1 MLEDG
6 HACPSFVA
14 SIKPDGHECPSSN
27 QHRERPS
34 RSLAVAKFA
43 MICWREL
50 SFCGRPDSGCEIPL
64 GIRPMK
70 FTHQPGA
77 TPVDGF
83 TIRRGIHRGGFGE
96 VYYAV
101 SDAGKEVALKLLQHE
116 QEVELRGVRQ
126 CLNLKHPNLVNLFDV
141 KTDAHG
147 ESWVVME
154 YVNGSSLED
163 VLASFPNGLPL
174 EEVGEWL
181 SGIVAGV
188 GYLHNRGIVHRDL
201 KPANVY
207 RENGTVKVGDIGLSK
222 RLGSDRRGEHT
233 QSVGTVYYM
242 APEVAKGQYGPEVDV
257 YSLGVMLYEM
267 LTGQLPFMGESTAE
281 VLMKHLTATASLN
294 GIPERLRPVVSHAL
308 AKDPRTRTPSV
319 MQLDQ
324 EFRDALG
331 LSGVGLGT
339 APERVAVHAA
349 NGAGAAV
356 TVSHRPMSETPSNG
370 VGTGLK
376 TDTAH
381 SMPAIGMPPAPTK
394 SSAQAASAYGQY
406 PPDQMR
412 PERPGSAS
420 TKPPPPP
427 PRSKP
432 SPAEQPQNVPSRN
445 VQFHLQMPLNWPLLA
460 TIMVGL
466 LLFSPGSL
474 RSWSGI
480 GLMGAAC
487 FAASVMRGRNG
498 CRMETGDA
506 SLDPSS
512 KVQICDEASMW
523 RSSTQH
529 HVLGDAAASLT
540 VGSVSASLF
549 SVGALLASE
558 FFQRNPQP
566 PSAEFLTLFTAT
578 SLAATWLV
586 LMAGQFRRRFQL
598 LERNPRRTFL
608 VVGFLAGAIAF
619 GLQQYLLV
627 DFAMPLYKYS
637 PAFKTVGIHRLI
649 EWDMNPTWLGYAVF
663 FGGLLFWHRWWLDM
677 SARRHR
683 QLSFGRL
690 GTAAIA
696 AWLLT
701 MIFAFPQWPAILWAI
716 TISASVQ
723 LATPWSAPQRR
734 PLMRRG

>member
-1 MLEDG
+1 
-6 HACPSFVA
+6 
-14 SIKPDGHECPSSN
+14 
-27 QHRERPS
+27 
-34 RSLAVAKFA
+34 
-43 MICWREL
+43 
-50 SFCGRPDSGCEIPL
+50 
-64 GIRPMK
+64 MK

-141 KTDAHG
+141 RTDSHG

-174 EEVGEWL
+174 DEVGDWL
-181 SGIVAGV
+181 GGIVAGV
-188 GYLHNRGIVHRDL
+188 AHLHDRGIVHRDL

-207 RENGTVKVGDIGLSK
+207 RENGTVKVGDVGLSK

-242 APEVAKGQYGPEVDV
+242 APEVARGQYGPEVDV

-281 VLMKHLTATASLN
+281 VLMKHLTATANLN
-294 GIPERLRPVVSHAL
+294 GVPESLRPVVSRAL
-308 AKDPRTRTPSV
+308 AKDPHQRTPSV

-331 LSGVGLGT
+331 SVSLGSGAAAG
-339 APERVAVHAA
+339 RVAVYAV
-349 NGAGAAV
+349 NGTGAAV
-356 TVSHRPMSETPSNG
+356 ASPRMPLAETPSNG
-370 VGTGLK
+370 VGVGMK

-381 SMPAIGMPPAPTK
+381 SVPVLGRPPAPTK
-394 SSAQAASAYGQY
+394 SSAPAASAHAQY
-406 PPDQMR
+406 PPEQKR
-412 PERPGSAS
+412 PAKSIPVTAA
-420 TKPPPPP
+420 PPPPP
-427 PRSKP
+427 KTKP
-432 SPAEQPQNVPSRN
+432 SPVAQARPAPTLPQW
-445 VQFHLQMPLNWPLLA
+445 NWPLLTA
-460 TIMVGL
+460 AIVGL
-466 LLFSPGSL
+466 LLFSPGTWRSL
-474 RSWSGI
+474 SGI
-480 GLMGAAC
+480 GLMGAAVL
-487 FAASVMRGRNG
+487 ATSVLRGRNG
-498 CRMETGDA
+498 WRMDTNNV
-506 SLDPSS
+506 SLDPHSN
-512 KVQICDEASMW
+512 VQICSDASTS
-523 RSSTQH
+523 RSSTSH

-540 VGSVSASLF
+540 VGSVSAALF
-549 SVGALLASE
+549 SLGALLTTE
-558 FFQRNPQP
+558 FFQRIPQP

-578 SLAATWLV
+578 SMAATWLV
-586 LMAGQFRRRFQL
+586 LLTGQLRRRFTW
-598 LERNPRRTFL
+598 LEKNPRKTFL
-608 VVGFLAGAIAF
+608 VVGILVGAIAF
-619 GLQQYLLV
+619 GLDQYLLV
-627 DFAMPLYKYS
+627 EYSKPSFSYS
-637 PAFKTVGIHRLI
+637 PAFKSLGIHRLI
-649 EWDMNPTWLGYAVF
+649 EWDMNPTWLGYTVV
-663 FGGLLFWHRWWLDM
+663 FGGIMFWHRWWLDM

-701 MIFAFPQWPAILWAI
+701 VVFAFPQWPAILWAV
-716 TISASVQ
+716 TISASIQ
-723 LATPWSAPQRR
+723 LATPWSPPQRR
-734 PLMRRG
+734 PSMRRT